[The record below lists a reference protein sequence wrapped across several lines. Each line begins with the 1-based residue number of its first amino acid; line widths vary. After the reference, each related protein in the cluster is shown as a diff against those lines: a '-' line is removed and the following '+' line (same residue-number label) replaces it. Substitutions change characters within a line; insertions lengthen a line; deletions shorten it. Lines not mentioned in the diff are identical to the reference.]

1 MIMFSDIYILYLL
14 SKYKM
19 GFLSKK
25 DLLIEVREYVKAK
38 GQVFIKLVQLFLI
51 QQYQWEN
58 EFTLEEFE
66 EMNKIL
72 DKVYVGIPEAD
83 FNVGCGSVAYVG
95 YSNQEKTLVK
105 KKLIPN
111 IVQQI
116 NDSFSSFENMLDI
129 AKIFNYDYINNV
141 NIIEYKNFLLE
152 QTKLDSEAKNML
164 RMRTNFV
171 NVKNIYIPKVFSYN
185 KDFIEMRFVKG
196 ESINSFLKKHPDK
209 NKECMDLIKLALS
222 VMLEKRFIHGD
233 LHDGNLLFYISNNK
247 VKLNLIDFGLVMEL
261 TDKQQKII
269 YDFIFIDKVISKIKF
284 VYEILNKSISYLEFK
299 ELCYK
304 DKNIKFFTKN
314 KIDPYKLL
322 KKLKEYS
329 LSINIKYLNLL
340 LSLCFIRLKLI
351 KSSNN

>member
-1 MIMFSDIYILYLL
+1 MNQ
-14 SKYKM
+14 YK
-19 GFLSKK
+19 
-25 DLLIEVREYVKAK
+25 
-38 GQVFIKLVQLFLI
+38 
-51 QQYQWEN
+51 WEN
-58 EFTLEEFE
+58 DFNTEEFK

-72 DKVYVGIPEAD
+72 DQVYVDIPESD
-83 FNVGCGSVAYVG
+83 FNIGCGSVAYV
-95 YSNQEKTLVK
+95 YFNKNDKSKVI

-111 IVQQI
+111 IHQQI
-116 NDSFSSFENMLDI
+116 EDSINNFENMLNL
-129 AKIFNYDYINNV
+129 AKTFGYEFISNININS
-141 NIIEYKNFLLE
+141 YKEFLLKQTDLE
-152 QTKLDSEAKNML
+152 QEG
-164 RMRTNFV
+164 
-171 NVKNIYIPKVFSYN
+171 KNILKMRFNFINIPNIYVPRVFIYS
-185 KDFIEMRFVKG
+185 KEMIEMRYVKG
-196 ESINSFLKKHPDK
+196 DTINIFLQKYPEKKEECNKLLRISITNMISKKFL
-209 NKECMDLIKLALS
+209 
-222 VMLEKRFIHGD
+222 HGD

-269 YDFIFIDKVISKIKF
+269 FNFIFIDKVISKIKF